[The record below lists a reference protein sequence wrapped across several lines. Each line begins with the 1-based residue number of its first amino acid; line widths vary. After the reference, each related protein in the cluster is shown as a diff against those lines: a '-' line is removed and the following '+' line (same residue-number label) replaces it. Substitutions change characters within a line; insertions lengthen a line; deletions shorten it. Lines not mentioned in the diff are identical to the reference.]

1 MGVRSVQACYDPA
14 VSDAGPQ
21 AGSGSLSAR
30 LRERL
35 GAAIDEAQGWLPFER
50 FMAIAL
56 YEPGLGYYA
65 RGAPIFGTRPE
76 DGSDFVTAPELS
88 PVFGR
93 ALARQV
99 AQVFDALGAAGA
111 ARGAGEVFEFG
122 AGSGALAEQ
131 LLAALGERVRRYS
144 IVDLSGTLRARQQQ
158 RLAPFGARVR
168 WLDAWPER
176 IEGVVLGNEVL
187 DAMPVTL
194 LAFDGER
201 WAERGVVRAERAGI
215 RAECGV
221 VRAARAGVG
230 AAPSGGAP
238 RAVRAAEP
246 VAFAWCDRATP
257 LRPPL
262 DAPYVAGT
270 VTEIHPQ
277 AEAFVRSL
285 AARLVRGAALF
296 IDYGFPEAE
305 YYLPQRHMGTLV
317 CHRAHRVDTDPLAD
331 VGAKDITAHVDFTG
345 IALAAQD
352 AGLDVIGYTSQARF
366 LLNCGFV
373 SLLEGADARTLGAA
387 GKLVNEHEMGEL
399 FKVLGLARG
408 LALPAGEDWIGF
420 ATGDRTHRL

>member
-1 MGVRSVQACYDPA
+1 MRTRLASRLATIRC

-35 GAAIDEAQGWLPFER
+35 GEAIDAAGGWLPFER

-65 RGAPIFGTRPE
+65 RGAPIFGTRAE

-88 PVFGR
+88 PLFGR

-99 AQVFDALGAAGA
+99 AQVFDLLGADDGA
-111 ARGAGEVFEFG
+111 VGRGSAEIFEFG

-131 LLAALGERVRRYS
+131 LLGALGERVARYS
-144 IVDLSGTLRARQQQ
+144 IVDLSGTLRARQQR
-158 RLAPFGARVR
+158 RLAPFGALVR

-194 LAFDGER
+194 LAFDGHR
-201 WAERGVVRAERAGI
+201 WAERGVVRVGRGALPGTVRDEAR
-215 RAECGV
+215 R
-221 VRAARAGVG
+221 RAAGRARDEASVE
-230 AAPSGGAP
+230 SS
-238 RAVRAAEP
+238 
-246 VAFAWCDRATP
+246 AFAWADRATP

-262 DAPYVAGT
+262 AAPYVAGT

-285 AARLVRGAALF
+285 AACLVRGAAF
-296 IDYGFPEAE
+296 FVDYGFPEAE
-305 YYLPQRHMGTLV
+305 YYLPQRHMGTLM
-317 CHRAHRVDTDPLAD
+317 CHRAHRADTDLLAD
-331 VGAKDITAHVDFTG
+331 VGDKDITAHVNFSAV
-345 IALAAQD
+345 ALAAQD
-352 AGLDVIGYTSQARF
+352 AGLDVVGYTSQARF

-373 SLLEGADARTLGAA
+373 SLLEGADAHTLAAA

-420 ATGDRTHRL
+420 AEGDRTHRL